1 MAKATPVPGLTPRA
15 PLRLVGPRILT
26 ARLRDVEQHEAGLP
40 AEDPV
45 HDMRVAARRLRAA
58 LRLLRLREL
67 DPPVKELQDALGEVR
82 DLQLQVAWLRE
93 RDKELAQ
100 RREALSRKSQRALE
114 GALAKWRSQTLPRLL
129 DAAGRTRFGGKLSGG
144 RVRKLLRKRLLRFE
158 QRLEAALKKPAP
170 LPMHRVRISVK
181 QLRYLF
187 ELVAR
192 ALPKASGLLL
202 TELPP
207 LQEALGELH
216 DVDVRIHLLRS
227 YRRAALLR
235 EQEDAREKLAKIVG
249 AELVRWKVQRIAP
262 RTRKVLE

>member
-1 MAKATPVPGLTPRA
+1 MAKATPIPGLGPRA
-15 PLRLVGPRILT
+15 SLQEAGPRILT
-26 ARLRDVEQHEAGLP
+26 ARLRDVEQYEAGLP

-67 DPPVKELQDALGEVR
+67 DPPVKELQDALGDVR

-93 RDKELAQ
+93 RDQKLAQ
-100 RREALSRKSQRALE
+100 RREALLQKAMRALE
-114 GALAKWRSQTLPRLL
+114 GALAKWRGQTLPRLL
-129 DAAGRTRFGGKLSGG
+129 EAAGRTKFRGKLSGG
-144 RVRKLLRKRLLRFE
+144 KVRALLRRRLERFE
-158 QRLEAALKKPAP
+158 ERLEAALEKPTP

-187 ELVAR
+187 ELVQR
-192 ALPKASGLLL
+192 ALPKAAGLLL

-216 DVDVRIHLLRS
+216 DVDVRVDLLRRH
-227 YRRAALLR
+227 RRAALLR

-249 AELVRWKVQRIAP
+249 AELQRWKDQRTAD
-262 RTRKVLE
+262 RTRQLL